1 MSTVQERVTGSAAGT
16 PRQRTLPTTGERRR
30 PPISKRVVLGLAGRY
45 LTLTAVLF
53 LLVGPLVVP
62 LLAAFKGQGE
72 DLFGPNA
79 SLLPQTWSLDAFR
92 ELLDRIPI
100 FMYMGNSLMVAF
112 LAVASNVI
120 LASAAGYMLSRQ
132 GWRGRQTVYLVL
144 ISAMIFPFESIMV
157 SLFAQVRGM
166 GLADSLAGVW
176 VPGVVVVLNVLLMR
190 AAFLAVPSELEDAA
204 LMDGAG
210 ELRRFWY
217 IFLPATRGVLTVVVI
232 TTFITVWD
240 DFLWPLLILRSEENL
255 TLMLGLSQL
264 QGNFGLDY
272 RVVLA
277 GAVAA
282 FIPVAVLFFICQKYF
297 FRGMESGGVKL

>member
-1 MSTVQERVTGSAAGT
+1 MSTVQDHLPLAPLAAAG
-16 PRQRTLPTTGERRR
+16 PAPVQPNRRR
-30 PPISKRVVLGLAGRY
+30 PTRRAALGTAGRY
-45 LTLTAVLF
+45 LTLVLALV

-62 LLAAFKGQGE
+62 LLAAFKAPGE

-79 SLLPQTWSLDAFR
+79 TVLPQNWSLDAFR

-100 FMYMGNSLMVAF
+100 FAYMGNSLMVAV
-112 LAVASNVI
+112 LAVGSNVI
-120 LASAAGYMLSRQ
+120 FASLAGYMLSRQ
-132 GWRGRQTVYLVL
+132 GWRGRKTVYLLL

-157 SLFAQVRGM
+157 SLFAQVRGI
-166 GLADSLAGVW
+166 GLTDTLAGVW
-176 VPGVVVVLNVLLMR
+176 VPGMVAVLNVLLMR
-190 AAFLAVPSELEDAA
+190 AAFMAVPSEIEDAA

-210 ELRRFWY
+210 EFRRFWQ

-240 DFLWPLLILRSEENL
+240 DFLWPLLILRSDENL

-282 FIPVAVLFFICQKYF
+282 FVPVAILFFICQKYF
-297 FRGMESGGVKL
+297 FKGMESGGVKL

>member
-1 MSTVQERVTGSAAGT
+1 MSTIQDLAVSTSAAFPG
-16 PRQRTLPTTGERRR
+16 PRAAAPPPRRR
-30 PPISKRVVLGLAGRY
+30 FTKRSVLGMTGRY
-45 LTLTAVLF
+45 LTLIAVLF
-53 LLVGPLVVP
+53 LLVGPLIVP

-72 DLFGPNA
+72 DLFGPSA

-92 ELLDRIPI
+92 ELLARIPI
-100 FMYMGNSLMVAF
+100 FIYMGNSMMVA
-112 LAVASNVI
+112 LLSVASNVI
-120 LASAAGYMLSRQ
+120 FASAAGYMLSRR

-144 ISAMIFPFESIMV
+144 ISGMIFPFESIMV

-166 GLADSLAGVW
+166 GLADSLGGVW
-176 VPGVVVVLNVLLMR
+176 VPGMVAVLNVLLMR

-210 ELRRFWY
+210 EFRRFWQ

-240 DFLWPLLILRSEENL
+240 DFLWPLLILRSDDNL
-255 TLMLGLSQL
+255 TLMLGLAQL
-264 QGNFGLDY
+264 QGNFGVDY

-282 FIPVAVLFFICQKYF
+282 FIPVAILFFICQKYF

>member
-1 MSTVQERVTGSAAGT
+1 MSTVQDHLPLAPLAAAGPT
-16 PRQRTLPTTGERRR
+16 PVQPNRRR
-30 PPISKRVVLGLAGRY
+30 PNRRAALGTAGRY
-45 LTLTAVLF
+45 LTLVVALV

-62 LLAAFKGQGE
+62 LLAAFKAPGE

-79 SLLPQTWSLDAFR
+79 TVLPQNWSLDAFR

-100 FMYMGNSLMVAF
+100 FAYMGNSLMVAV
-112 LAVASNVI
+112 LAVSSNVI
-120 LASAAGYMLSRQ
+120 FASLAGYMLSRQ
-132 GWRGRQTVYLVL
+132 GWRGRKTVYLLL

-157 SLFAQVRGM
+157 SLFAQVRGI
-166 GLADSLAGVW
+166 GLTDTLAGVW
-176 VPGVVVVLNVLLMR
+176 VPGMVAVLNVLLMR
-190 AAFLAVPSELEDAA
+190 AAFMAVPSEIEDAA

-210 ELRRFWY
+210 EFRRFWQ

-240 DFLWPLLILRSEENL
+240 DFLWPLLILRSDENL

-282 FIPVAVLFFICQKYF
+282 FVPVAILFFICQKYF
-297 FRGMESGGVKL
+297 FKGMESGGVKL